1 MAFWKTSSVP
11 SETESLRETLQNT
24 ASPIS
29 RPMETKVSWCF
40 NPCMK
45 GNAMKTSIPSPIR
58 LSCLFLLAV
67 AALAGCGGN
76 DAPALDDTAAHCFD
90 DALHTP
96 GNTLVVTYQDPQ
108 QDASVNVFTKT
119 IQTLS
124 DNAEFAGE
132 TGLKQIEEKV
142 VRQAFFTMGWG
153 NYTRHLFMR
162 PHEDQSHT
170 VYGSTYESG
179 QALAWSRSTTVY
191 TPAYRDSLRLLK
203 KDETLEYTQTGN
215 VHIQQ
220 NVSPYE
226 YDRHIES
233 KVTARYLGDEKISV
247 PAGEFTACKFTIN
260 ERTEWVYRGAVLK
273 ALTGET
279 ESYRVQKIELNGQPY

>member
-1 MAFWKTSSVP
+1 
-11 SETESLRETLQNT
+11 
-24 ASPIS
+24 
-29 RPMETKVSWCF
+29 
-40 NPCMK
+40 
-45 GNAMKTSIPSPIR
+45 MKTSIPSPIR

>member
-1 MAFWKTSSVP
+1 
-11 SETESLRETLQNT
+11 
-24 ASPIS
+24 
-29 RPMETKVSWCF
+29 
-40 NPCMK
+40 
-45 GNAMKTSIPSPIR
+45 MKTSISSPIR
-58 LSCLFLLAV
+58 LSCLSLLAM

-90 DALHTP
+90 DALHTL
-96 GNTLVVTYQDPQ
+96 GNTLVVTYQDPR

-142 VRQAFFTMGWG
+142 VRKAFFTMGLG
-153 NYTRHLFMR
+153 NYTHHLFMR

-170 VYGSTYESG
+170 VYGTTHESG

-191 TPAYRDSLRLLK
+191 TPAYRDALRLLK
-203 KDETLEYTQTGN
+203 KDETLEYTQIGN
-215 VHIQQ
+215 ARIQQ
-220 NVSPYE
+220 NVTPYG

-260 ERTEWVYRGAVLK
+260 DRTEWVYRGAVLK